1 MANDNHE
8 TLAVIAEPPERPDGK
23 IRLRLNW
30 RGLGKAL
37 SKAVVSLSFGQFS
50 AVLSNLVDAA
60 DAIDKN
66 ARSFNKPEHQAYLW
80 LQRGTIAAIAWTVRS
95 SPTLWEQLKD
105 SDQEIAAFLSGVQAD
120 KDISV
125 DTNFFLSPT
134 GSDFFRRV
142 AAGLDNWSNFVGA
155 AVDDRNR
162 IALRLQHEFTIALDL
177 ELRQRRDDYGAL
189 ELFFQPTLVSSEAA
203 RERAWS
209 RYRAELNADIRRP
222 LLNLM
227 TDEPGVVSLEEIY
240 VPSRGVYSTPLLTS
254 RSGQYG
260 EGLATRKVDRQN
272 MRHTFVWM
280 SEYIEEWRIKASSD
294 DAFRIISGD
303 PGCGKSAF
311 GMVTSARWARE
322 GRRVLRV
329 PLNLVDFTQ
338 DSCAAIRA
346 YAERSDVLG
355 IDPLAAPIAG
365 EPTIL
370 VLDGLDELS
379 RVNEQ
384 AGAAARNFVDN
395 LIHRVNVENR
405 QSNKARVLV
414 LLAGRPV
421 VTMQTTEMFREPG
434 QRVEIL
440 RLCIDMER
448 YPNLEAPDELKIDQ
462 RDQWWRNYFRA
473 TGQRDGGVPPEYSAR
488 GRQVDDI
495 TAQPLLNYLLAL
507 VRQERARLNDA
518 DVIDSVHSLYV
529 QLFELLY
536 KRRKGRLAAPVHAED
551 RFALSDYKFFLEEV
565 SVAAWHAGDRTVTK
579 ADMEA
584 RFKCCDEQARNM
596 LSSHFGSL
604 DSGVF
609 AILSSFFVSPADGQA
624 CYTFTHK
631 SFREFLTASRLVREV
646 DAINRSLQ
654 ASPRY
659 APEMALA
666 DWYTLT
672 AKGEMDVHLLGWV
685 RDEVAAQAAVKPVDE
700 WTHSLKQ
707 MFEHCVREGMPG
719 YKEALSYRDAEER
732 AEHAEALLLAML
744 NACACNTEGDEL
756 LSLSLDDLQKR
767 FWLSD
772 FIHRH
777 SWHRGSRS
785 AAARCLGGLDLSG
798 STLFCADLLRA
809 DLSSANLEGAFLPFA
824 ILAFASLAGS
834 NLSSANLNAANLRAA
849 NLLGANLSHS
859 ILSYTNLE
867 GADLKNANL
876 QGANLHGA
884 NLRGAC
890 LRGANLKGADLRV
903 ADISAADLRGAI
915 VNQLQVNHAIADGH
929 TLMPAGI
936 KRPVYTVSLRARKRK
951 RSATKRSPCPPG
963 GAS

>member
-1 MANDNHE
+1 MAHDNYN
-8 TLAVIAEPPERPDGK
+8 TLTVIPEPPDATNSG
-23 IRLRLNW
+23 IRLRVHW
-30 RGLGKAL
+30 RAFAKGL
-37 SKAVVSLSFGQFS
+37 SKAMVSLSFGQF
-50 AVLSNLVDAA
+50 AEALNNILDAT
-60 DAIDKN
+60 DAFDKK
-66 ARSFNKPEHQAYLW
+66 AAQFTKPEHQAYLW
-80 LQRGTIAAIAWTVRS
+80 LQRGTISALAWTVRS
-95 SPTLWEQLKD
+95 SPTLWAHLKD
-105 SDQEIAAFLSGVQAD
+105 SDDEIAAFLSGVQANE
-120 KDISV
+120 DISV
-125 DTNFFLSPT
+125 DTNFFLTPT
-134 GSDFFRRV
+134 GSAFFSKV
-142 AAGLDNWSNFVGA
+142 AASLNSWLIFVGA
-155 AVDDRNR
+155 TNEDRQI
-162 IALRLQHEFTIALDL
+162 IALRLQHEFTIALDF

-189 ELFFQPTLVSSEAA
+189 ELFFQPTLVSPEAA

-240 VPSRGVYSTPLLTS
+240 VPSRGVYSTPLLAS

-260 EGLATRKVDRQN
+260 EDLGTRNVDRQN
-272 MRHTFVWM
+272 MRHTFVWL
-280 SEYIEEWRIKASSD
+280 SDYIEEWRAKASSD

-311 GMVTSARWARE
+311 GMITSARWARE

-329 PLNLVDFTQ
+329 PLNLVDFAQ
-338 DSCAAIRA
+338 DSCAAIRT

-355 IDPLAAPIAG
+355 IDPLAAPIPG
-365 EPTIL
+365 EPLIL

-414 LLAGRPV
+414 LLAGRPL

-440 RLCIDMER
+440 RLRVDLDR
-448 YPNLEAPDELKIDQ
+448 YPNVEAEEALKVDQ

-473 TGQRDGGVPPEYSAR
+473 TSQNDGGVPPEYRDR

-507 VRQERARLNDA
+507 VRQERMKSGGA
-518 DVIDSVHSLYV
+518 DVIDSIHSLYN
-529 QLFELLY
+529 QLFDLLY
-536 KRRKGRLAAPVHAED
+536 RRRRGRLAAPVHAED

-584 RFKCCDEQARNM
+584 RFKCCDVQARNM

-646 DAINRSLQ
+646 DAISHSLQ

-659 APEMALA
+659 TPEMALA

-672 AKGEMDVHLLGWV
+672 SKGEMDVHLLGWV
-685 RDEVAAQAAVKPVDE
+685 RDEVAAQAAVNPVDD
-700 WTHSLKQ
+700 WTQSLKQ
-707 MFEHCVREGMPG
+707 MFEHCLREGMPG
-719 YKEALSYRDAEER
+719 YKEAPSYREAEER
-732 AEHAEALLLAML
+732 AEHAEALLLATL
-744 NACACNTEGDEL
+744 NACASNREGDEL
-756 LSLSLDDLQKR
+756 LSLSLSDLQR
-767 FWLSD
+767 RVWLSD

-777 SWHRGSRS
+777 AWHRGSRIT
-785 AAARCLGGLDLSG
+785 AARCLGGFDLGG
-798 STLFCADLLRA
+798 STLFCADLFRA

-824 ILAFASLAGS
+824 ILALASLAGT

-849 NLLGANLSHS
+849 KLVGANLSHS
-859 ILSYTNLE
+859 ILSYANLE
-867 GADLKNANL
+867 GANLESADLQK
-876 QGANLHGA
+876 ANLHGA

-890 LRGANLKGADLRV
+890 LRNANLGGADLKV
-903 ADISAADLRGAI
+903 ADLSAADLRGAI
-915 VNQLQVNHAIADGH
+915 VNQVQVNLAIVNGH
-929 TLMPAGI
+929 TLMPVGI
-936 KRPVYTVSLRARKRK
+936 KRPVYAISFRARRRTGRTAKQSTRP
-951 RSATKRSPCPPG
+951 SG
-963 GAS
+963 GGS